1 MTVAIILILIIV
13 IMSWLFYRHQCLL
26 RNRAQLMREALR
38 CHDYS
43 FALPLRGLFFGERAM
58 QKALNDTVKDISSLT
73 MRNEVEAWQS
83 LTRVLTHEV
92 MNATAPI
99 QSICQAYLDSAA
111 LKGSPYEEGIQTI
124 HDTSTALTNFVNS
137 YRKITQLQRPQLETI
152 TLLPFIDSL
161 RNMFSD
167 IMWQTNISPQLS
179 IKADPNLLR
188 QVFIN
193 IFKNAKEAGAK
204 TISVCYD
211 DENNILIS
219 NDGAPI
225 PPDIRRDIFVPF
237 FTTKTSG
244 SGIGLSLSRQILLLQ
259 NMSLSL
265 ADTPQSGFHVTY
277 VISNAL

>member
-1 MTVAIILILIIV
+1 MTIAIVLILIIV
-13 IMSWLFYRHQCLL
+13 ITSWLFYRHQCLL
-26 RNRAQLMREALR
+26 RHRAQLMREALR

-58 QKALNDTVKDISSLT
+58 QKALNDTVKDVSNLT
-73 MRNEVEAWQS
+73 MRNEVEAWQR

-99 QSICQAYLDSAA
+99 QSICQAYLDSTA

-137 YRKITQLQRPQLETI
+137 YRKITQLQKPQLEAI
-152 TLLPFIDSL
+152 TLQPFIDSI
-161 RNMFSD
+161 RKTFPNVQ
-167 IMWQTNISPQLS
+167 WQTNISPQFT
-179 IKADPNLLR
+179 INADRNLLR
-188 QVFIN
+188 QVVIN
-193 IFKNAKEAGAK
+193 LLKNAIEAGAK
-204 TISVCYD
+204 TISICNAD
-211 DENNILIS
+211 KNNILIS

-237 FTTKTSG
+237 FTTKPNG
-244 SGIGLSLSRQILLLQ
+244 NGIGLSLSRQILLLQ

>member
-1 MTVAIILILIIV
+1 MTIAIVLILIIV
-13 IMSWLFYRHQCLL
+13 ITSWLFYRHQCLL
-26 RNRAQLMREALR
+26 RHRAQLMREALR

-58 QKALNDTVKDISSLT
+58 QKALNDTVKDVSNLT
-73 MRNEVEAWQS
+73 MRNEVEAWQR

-99 QSICQAYLDSAA
+99 QSICQAYLDSTA

-137 YRKITQLQRPQLETI
+137 YRKITQLQKPQLEAI
-152 TLLPFIDSL
+152 TLQPFIDSI
-161 RNMFSD
+161 RKTFPNVQ
-167 IMWQTNISPQLS
+167 WQTNISPQFT
-179 IKADPNLLR
+179 INADRNLLR

-193 IFKNAKEAGAK
+193 LLKNAIEAGAK
-204 TISVCYD
+204 TISICNAD
-211 DENNILIS
+211 KNNILIS

-237 FTTKTSG
+237 FTTKPNG
-244 SGIGLSLSRQILLLQ
+244 NGIGLSLSRQILLLQ

>member
-1 MTVAIILILIIV
+1 MTVAIILTLIIV
-13 IMSWLFYRHQCLL
+13 ITSWLFYRHQCLL
-26 RNRAQLMREALR
+26 RHRAQLMREALR

-58 QKALNDTVKDISSLT
+58 QKALNDTVKDISNLT
-73 MRNEVEAWQS
+73 MRNEVEAWQR

-99 QSICQAYLDSAA
+99 QSICQTYLDSTA

-137 YRKITQLQRPQLETI
+137 YRKITQLQKPQLEAI
-152 TLLPFIDSL
+152 TLSSFIDSI
-161 RNMFSD
+161 RKTFPNVQ
-167 IMWQTNISPQLS
+167 WQTNISPQFTVN
-179 IKADPNLLR
+179 ADRNLLR

-193 IFKNAKEAGAK
+193 ILKNAIEAGAK
-204 TISVCYD
+204 TISICHD
-211 DENNILIS
+211 DKNDILIS

-225 PPDIRRDIFVPF
+225 PPDVRRDIFVPF
-237 FTTKTSG
+237 FTTKPNG
-244 SGIGLSLSRQILLLQ
+244 NGIGLSLSRQILLLQ

-277 VISNAL
+277 VISSTL